1 MHCSFICHWRL
12 HHHQPYYFKLF
23 YDRPSAAKIK
33 VKIYFLR
40 GKKKMKEMKSHSLLK
55 HHSRTNKKFKRKLI
69 LNLSEFRVLTNHR
82 MAYIRSKHKDYPVPT
97 SLLWTGL
104 PPTASSILA
113 LKTPQDRASATSL
126 GPIQTVPVPHHSLR
140 IYSKH

>member
-40 GKKKMKEMKSHSLLK
+40 EKKNEGKEMKSHSLLK

-69 LNLSEFRVLTNHR
+69 LNLSEFRVLTQN
-82 MAYIRSKHKDYPVPT
+82 
-97 SLLWTGL
+97 GL
-104 PPTASSILA
+104 YQKQAQRLSSSNLSA
-113 LKTPQDRASATSL
+113 MDRAAT
-126 GPIQTVPVPHHSLR
+126 HSL
-140 IYSKH
+140 IHPGLEDPPGQGICNFSGPHPNCSSASPLSKNLF